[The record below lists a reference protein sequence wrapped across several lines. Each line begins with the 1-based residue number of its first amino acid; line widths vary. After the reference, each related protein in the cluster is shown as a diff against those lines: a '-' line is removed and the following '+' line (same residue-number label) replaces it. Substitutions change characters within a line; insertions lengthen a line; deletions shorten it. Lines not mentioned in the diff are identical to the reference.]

1 MINRTSPPRAGFSLI
16 EVLVVLAVAGLFFA
30 MGSALLYG
38 YLRLNNA
45 SAYQLDSLTT
55 WRDMAD
61 AWKRDIH
68 LAKAAPTP
76 LKPNDNTAQTIDLPE
91 GAVVWKWE
99 AHSLVRQ
106 IDGAKNQKAWRL
118 GTGKTWLE
126 FSSSPSKQL
135 QFLRHGDDKV
145 DGRKLQAE
153 YTARVGGD
161 LP

>member
-1 MINRTSPPRAGFSLI
+1 MINRTSPARAGFSLI

-76 LKPNDNTAQTIDLPE
+76 LKPNDNTAQKHKTRAGTTKPRRRSFVNGTTATGKVQNRLVKRPHRPNGQAGHATDPCSR
-91 GAVVWKWE
+91 VP
-99 AHSLVRQ
+99 AHSTHT
-106 IDGAKNQKAWRL
+106 N
-118 GTGKTWLE
+118 GT
-126 FSSSPSKQL
+126 
-135 QFLRHGDDKV
+135 RDDAA
-145 DGRKLQAE
+145 RKGPQSQS
-153 YTARVGGD
+153 
-161 LP
+161 